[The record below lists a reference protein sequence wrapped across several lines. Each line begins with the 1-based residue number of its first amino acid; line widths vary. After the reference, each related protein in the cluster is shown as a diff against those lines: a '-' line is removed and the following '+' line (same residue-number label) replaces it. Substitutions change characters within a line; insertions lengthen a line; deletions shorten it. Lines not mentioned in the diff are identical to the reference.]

1 MMLLHFK
8 DTNKIINLDNV
19 CYFEIDNRGDDY
31 AVFAVM
37 SDNIGYVRVSKLTTK
52 PLVEECFDKIVKTMN
67 EFSSLSVEQRTC
79 VFRTI

>member
-19 CYFEIDNRGDDY
+19 CYFEIDDRADDY

-37 SDNIGYVRVSKLTTK
+37 RDNVGYVRVSKLTTK
-52 PLVEECFDKIVKTMN
+52 PLAEECFRNIVKTIS
-67 EFSSLSVEQRTC
+67 EFSSLGIEQRIC